1 MNDTDFMTGSES
13 VKFEAHIYRGKADTW
28 GTPLV
33 GQTFEDFVNAWATQ
47 RQGRPIPQEGISKPD
62 ATAPGG
68 VVTVYGVDEKDGPM
82 IGAPKADQGK
92 GRGKNNARP
101 SRWACVDFD
110 NVPAAY
116 IDALHRYAFPA
127 FRCAVWR
134 SHFWREED
142 QRTRALFALSSVPGN
157 AESYAATVRA
167 IVDGLNG
174 IVQQHGVEPPALDD
188 ESCTTLAQAQYTVP
202 TGRSVKMFGG
212 PEFAPVDAA
221 PVQESVA
228 VREPPQ
234 YAGHSLPTIG
244 GDRYAEAALRNQ
256 VQDLAGTMQGGRNAA
271 LNVSACK
278 LFGYVAAGRLSES
291 VVEAA
296 LLDACARNGLLRE
309 DGERACLATIKSG
322 AARGKASPN
331 YDHMPNERATRPA
344 HAPEWGE
351 SAPWEEEPPEWLDNQ
366 DTEFY
371 SAPPVEV
378 AEGIAPTD
386 APQKP
391 AQWEPVPVAQQVFGI
406 LGEIEKAP
414 DPLPTGLAGFDALL
428 KGGFPS
434 FGLFVLGAAPATGK
448 TALALQV
455 AVNVARSGHAAMFV
469 SCEMAQSELMIRTLC
484 QLSDRDRL
492 TQADIERS
500 IRDKSVEDCAPWKAF
515 CDTAP
520 NLYIEEMDDPT
531 IEDIAEKVRIFAE
544 RCHDRRPI
552 VFVDYLQLIRARDP
566 KRGEENR
573 NRDTVTRLSYV
584 SRELKKAS
592 KLCPVV
598 VISSINREGYK
609 GAPSMENL
617 KNCGDIE
624 FSADWAGILTQS
636 DTLGDAA
643 TAAAIQ
649 ADADEKEL
657 MLVTVK
663 GRRWRN
669 GAKAYFRYHGPS
681 YQFADATPGATSKPS
696 QTTGAK
702 DWADMTDEERDQERA
717 SFRAACRR

>member
-1 MNDTDFMTGSES
+1 MNQGNFTTDASS
-13 VKFEAHIYRGKADTW
+13 VKFEAQLYRGKTDTV

-33 GQTFEDFVNAWATQ
+33 EQSFEDFVKAWAAQ
-47 RQGRPIPQEGISKPD
+47 RRGRPIPPEGISKTD
-62 ATAPGG
+62 ANGT

-92 GRGKNNARP
+92 GRGKGNARP
-101 SRWACVDFD
+101 SRWCCIDFD

-116 IDALHRYAFPA
+116 IDALHKHGFPA

-134 SHFWREED
+134 SHFWRDED
-142 QRTRALFALSSVPGN
+142 QRTRALFALSAAPVN

-167 IVDGLNG
+167 IVGSLNA
-174 IVQQHGVEPPALDD
+174 IVQQHGVEPQALDD
-188 ESCTTLAQAQYTVP
+188 ESCTTLVQAQYTVP
-202 TGRSVKMFGG
+202 TSRSVTVFRG
-212 PEFAPVDAA
+212 PVFSPVEAQVQ
-221 PVQESVA
+221 PVI

-234 YAGHSLPTIG
+234 RTVGALPGTG
-244 GDRYAEAALRNQ
+244 RDKYAEAALRKT
-256 VQDLAGTMQGGRNAA
+256 VDDLAAVTQGGRNRA
-271 LNVSACK
+271 LNASAYG
-278 LFGYVAAGRLSES
+278 LYRLVAAGRLHEHE
-291 VVEAA
+291 VEKA
-296 LLDACARNGLLRE
+296 LLDACAANGLLRE
-309 DGERACLATIKSG
+309 DGQRACLATIKSG
-322 AARGKASPN
+322 ARHGMASPN
-331 YDHMPNERATRPA
+331 YDHLPQEQIAL
-344 HAPEWGE
+344 PEYEYEG
-351 SAPWEEEPPEWLDNQ
+351 APWEEEPPAEISQWFDP
-366 DTEFY
+366 DTDL
-371 SAPPVEV
+371 APAPDAACVPVE
-378 AEGIAPTD
+378 AMQQGW
-386 APQKP
+386 K
-391 AQWEPVPVAQQVFGI
+391 PVPVARQAFGI
-406 LGEIEKAP
+406 IDEIRNAP
-414 DPLPTGLAGFDALL
+414 DPLPTGLQGFDALL

-434 FGLFVLGAAPATGK
+434 YGLFVLGAAPATGK

-455 AVNVARSGHAAMFV
+455 AVNVALSGHAAMFV

-492 TQADIERS
+492 TQADIEKS
-500 IRDKSVEDCAPWKAF
+500 IRNQSVEDCAPWKAF
-515 CDTAP
+515 CEMAP
-520 NLYIEEMDDPT
+520 NLYIEEMDNPT

-544 RCHDRRPI
+544 CCSDRRPI

-592 KLCPVV
+592 KLCPVI

-636 DTLGDAA
+636 DALGDAA
-643 TAAAIQ
+643 AAAAMQ

-657 MLVTVK
+657 MLITVK

-681 YQFADATPGATSKPS
+681 YQFSDMAPEAASNP
-696 QTTGAK
+696 TTASESK
-702 DWADMTDEERDQERA
+702 DWSSMTEEERAQRRA
-717 SFRAACRR
+717 SFLAARRK

>member
-1 MNDTDFMTGSES
+1 MNKTDFRTDAET
-13 VKFEAHIYRGKADTW
+13 VKFEAQLYQGKSDTW
-28 GTPLV
+28 GRALV

-47 RQGRPIPQEGISKPD
+47 RQGRPIPPDGISKPD
-62 ATAPGG
+62 ATASGG

-116 IDALHRYAFPA
+116 IDALHRFAFPA

-167 IVDGLNG
+167 IVEGLNG
-174 IVQQHGVEPPALDD
+174 IVQQHGVEPQALDD

-202 TGRSVKMFGG
+202 TGRSVTMFGG
-212 PEFAPVDAA
+212 PEFAPVDEA
-221 PVQESVA
+221 PEPAPVA

-256 VQDLAGTMQGGRNAA
+256 VQDLAGTLQGGRNAA

-278 LFGYVAAGRLSES
+278 LFGYVAAGRLSARM
-291 VVEAA
+291 VEAA

-309 DGERACLATIKSG
+309 DGERACMATIKSG
-322 AARGKASPN
+322 AARGAASPN
-331 YDHMPNERATRPA
+331 YDHMPNEGTTRPA
-344 HAPEWGE
+344 SVGRE
-351 SAPWEEEPPEWLDNQ
+351 SAPWDEEPPEWLDNL
-366 DTEFY
+366 DTEFH

-378 AEGIAPTD
+378 ADGIAPTD
-386 APQKP
+386 ARQKP
-391 AQWEPVPVAQQVFGI
+391 TQWEPVPVAQQAFGI
-406 LGEIEKAP
+406 LDEIKNAP
-414 DPLPTGLAGFDALL
+414 DPLPTGLEGFDALL

-492 TQADIERS
+492 TQADIEQS
-500 IRDKSVEDCAPWKAF
+500 IRNQSVEDCTPWRAF
-515 CDTAP
+515 CDMAP
-520 NLYIEEMDDPT
+520 NLYIEEMDNPT

-544 RCHDRRPI
+544 HCHDRRPI
-552 VFVDYLQLIRARDP
+552 VFVDYLQLIRAREP

-598 VISSINREGYK
+598 VISSINRDGYK

-636 DTLGDAA
+636 DALGDAA
-643 TAAAIQ
+643 TAAAMQ

-669 GAKAYFRYHGPS
+669 GAKAYFRYYGPS
-681 YQFADATPGATSKPS
+681 YQFADTTPG
-696 QTTGAK
+696 GVGIRR
-702 DWADMTDEERDQERA
+702 TDAPMAGGEDETERLLAEMRQREARNA
-717 SFRAACRR
+717 RRK